1 MKTAAIIAEYNPF
14 HNGHKFIADKAREL
28 GYDGIIAVMSGNWVQ
43 RGDTAVISKFAR
55 TRQAL
60 ECGIDLVTELPTYQ
74 AMATAQKFA
83 RGAIDIISS
92 LGVDALVFGSE
103 CGDLTTLMQTVYCIR
118 SKEFESVLRA
128 NLDSGMSLAKAR
140 EAAVD
145 ALCGSGDLLRSPNDT
160 LAVEYINAAKDKNLN
175 LKFHAIKRVGAEHNS
190 ESPVG
195 EYCSASKLR
204 SFILSGDIDETKK
217 YMPNE
222 SFEILK
228 TEAENGR
235 VSDIKRLEKTVL
247 AVLRSTPKEDYKS
260 LPDISEGIENR
271 LFAAAR
277 MSSDLKALNE
287 YTATKRYTNA
297 RLRRLILSAFLK
309 ERLDKIPDSV
319 PYIRILGCNKTGA
332 EILHE
337 ARNSSRL
344 PIVMRSTSLKENR
357 YFKFEERATD
367 IYSLSFMSPSPCGEE
382 YTNGIIIKK

>member
-1 MKTAAIIAEYNPF
+1 M
-14 HNGHKFIADKAREL
+14 
-28 GYDGIIAVMSGNWVQ
+28 
-43 RGDTAVISKFAR
+43 
-55 TRQAL
+55 
-60 ECGIDLVTELPTYQ
+60 
-74 AMATAQKFA
+74 
-83 RGAIDIISS
+83 
-92 LGVDALVFGSE
+92 
-103 CGDLTTLMQTVYCIR
+103 
-118 SKEFESVLRA
+118 
-128 NLDSGMSLAKAR
+128 
-140 EAAVD
+140 
-145 ALCGSGDLLRSPNDT
+145 
-160 LAVEYINAAKDKNLN
+160 
-175 LKFHAIKRVGAEHNS
+175 
-190 ESPVG
+190 
-195 EYCSASKLR
+195 
-204 SFILSGDIDETKK
+204 
-217 YMPNE
+217 
-222 SFEILK
+222 
-228 TEAENGR
+228 
-235 VSDIKRLEKTVL
+235 L